1 VAGFLIVILLLAAF
15 WVVGV
20 MPRRRRMQSHQSMQ
34 DSLDVGDE
42 VITAG
47 GLHGRVESLED
58 GEVRL
63 EIAEG
68 VVVTVD
74 RRAIAA
80 VATEVEVEVDVEA
93 DEPEDGEDE
102 VDEAPEEEPPE
113 EGENQPER
121 VNESPRKPS

>member
-15 WVVGV
+15 WVVAV

-34 DSLDVGDE
+34 DSLDLGDD

-47 GLHGRVESLED
+47 GLHGRVASFDE

-80 VATEVEVEVDVEA
+80 VATEVEVEV
-93 DEPEDGEDE
+93 
-102 VDEAPEEEPPE
+102 EAPEEEESPPDE
-113 EGENQPER
+113 EPDGEGNQPDWAGET
-121 VNESPRKPS
+121 PRKPS